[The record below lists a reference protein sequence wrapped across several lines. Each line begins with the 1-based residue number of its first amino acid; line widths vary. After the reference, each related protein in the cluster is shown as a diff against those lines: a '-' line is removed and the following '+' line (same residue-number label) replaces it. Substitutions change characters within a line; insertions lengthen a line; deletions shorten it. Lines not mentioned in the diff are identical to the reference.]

1 MPHTMVT
8 FRLHRSGVIL
18 LVVFGLVLAAL
29 IYVAG
34 YMTAARVTPKN
45 VARSTAGVPSPRTPA
60 TAVPRSTAKVPSAQK
75 APQPS
80 IEQRVTSVPSE
91 PLTLRIAIHTTEED
105 AKAQVASL
113 TAQGLQP
120 AIVQAPTTSGVTLH
134 TVIVGRYETRADANA
149 AAAQLQRRLGFM
161 PVIIPAPPL

>member
-8 FRLHRSGVIL
+8 FRLHRRGVVL
-18 LVVFGLVLAAL
+18 LVVFGIVLAVL

-34 YMTAARVTPKN
+34 YMTAARV
-45 VARSTAGVPSPRTPA
+45 ARSTAEVPSRKIPTN
-60 TAVPRSTAKVPSAQK
+60 AVPRSTPKTPSAEK

-80 IEQRVTSVPSE
+80 NEQRVTSVPSD

-105 AKAQVASL
+105 AKAQIAIL
-113 TAQGLQP
+113 AAQGLQP
-120 AIVQAPTTSGVTLH
+120 SIVQAPTSSGVTLH
-134 TVIVGRYETRADANA
+134 TVIVGRYDTRAAANA
-149 AAAQLQRRLGFM
+149 AAAQLQRRLGFL